1 MQEIEL
7 QQRCTA
13 FQELAKDE
21 QYRLIQEL
29 LAKRNDPEAQQL
41 LDRYMELFYAMH
53 KSKTETKK
61 EKREWRLSVAR
72 VVIGLA
78 GCLVLVVPVAAKC
91 HSLWKEYHQPEVD
104 PGYTLDGSENIP
116 GGCQEEKFESIEA
129 IKERYPTMQLPTIIP
144 DGYILCDAIVYLTS
158 GSITISIG
166 YHKEN
171 EGALSI
177 IIEQYNPELTKGSVN
192 VEQNYESEEFFTYN
206 GIEYCEVSNL
216 ERHSIFWTVREV
228 DFDKFYSVFFPM
240 EIDAETRKE
249 IVFSFQ

>member
-1 MQEIEL
+1 M
-7 QQRCTA
+7 
-13 FQELAKDE
+13 
-21 QYRLIQEL
+21 IQEL

-41 LDRYMELFYAMH
+41 LDRYIELFYAMH

-78 GCLVLVVPVAAKC
+78 GCLVLVIPVAAKC
-91 HSLWKEYHQPEVD
+91 HSLWKEHHQPEVD
-104 PGYTLDGSENIP
+104 PGYTLDGSETIP
-116 GGCQEEKFESIEA
+116 DLYQEEHFESVEA
-129 IKERYPTMQLPTIIP
+129 LRERYPTMQLPTIIP
-144 DGYILCDAIVYLTS
+144 DGYILCDAIVYRTS

-177 IIEQYNPELTKGSVN
+177 IIEQYN

-249 IVFSFQ
+249 IVFSFE

>member
-13 FQELAKDE
+13 FQELTKDE

-41 LDRYMELFYAMH
+41 LDRYIELFYAMH

-91 HSLWKEYHQPEVD
+91 HSLWKEHHQPEVD
-104 PGYTLDGSENIP
+104 PGYTLDGTGDFSE
-116 GGCQEEKFESIEA
+116 EDFDSLEA
-129 IKERYPTMQLPTIIP
+129 FKEQYPTMQTPTFIP
-144 DGYILCDAIVYLTS
+144 EEYTFDMVHVSRTPDAINVSISYENQAEEYINVGITHSDSPLNMVIEYDY
-158 GSITISIG
+158 GS
-166 YHKEN
+166 EC
-171 EGALSI
+171 
-177 IIEQYNPELTKGSVN
+177 
-192 VEQNYESEEFFTYN
+192 FFTEN
-206 GIEYCEVSNL
+206 GTTYCLATNL
-216 ERHSIFWTVREV
+216 DRNVAFWTVAEK
-228 DFDKFYSVFFPM
+228 DSDKLYIVNLPQKAGD
-240 EIDAETRKE
+240 IKE